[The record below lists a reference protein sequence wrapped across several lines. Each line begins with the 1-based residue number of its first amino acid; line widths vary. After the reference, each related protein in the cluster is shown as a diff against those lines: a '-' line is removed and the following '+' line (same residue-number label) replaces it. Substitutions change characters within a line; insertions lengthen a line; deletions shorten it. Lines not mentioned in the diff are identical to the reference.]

1 MLLEQRSPIIFV
13 ITDVYI
19 CLFLTFIQFENVVN
33 LGSLIYYSLGEIY
46 LCLSWYFNIIDILSM
61 WDASTSFARLIIAVP
76 RVGVHEDVLLTD
88 TASL

>member
-1 MLLEQRSPIIFV
+1 MLLEQHSPIIFV

-19 CLFLTFIQFENVVN
+19 CLFLTFIQFENFVN

-46 LCLSWYFNIIDILSM
+46 LCLSWYCIVIDILSM
-61 WDASTSFARLIIAVP
+61 WDASTSFARLIIAAP
-76 RVGVHEDVLLTD
+76 LVGVNEDVLLTD